1 LPTLLSGTSL
11 KFFYRNRK
19 NIRPTIYF
27 FIKIEIIS
35 DLSDIFIF
43 KRENQMS
50 RQNSD
55 LSDLDRK
62 ILRVLQNEANLPLD
76 QIAAKV
82 GASRTAVWNR
92 IKKFEAS
99 GLIIR
104 YQTLL
109 DPELAGLGQTFFV
122 MVSTNQHDKSWLE
135 RFSAAI
141 KDMPEIVEA
150 HRLAGD
156 IDYILKVQVATARD
170 YDQFYRRLI
179 ERIELYKVTSQL
191 SMETL
196 KTSAPLPL

>member
-1 LPTLLSGTSL
+1 MSL
-11 KFFYRNRK
+11 
-19 NIRPTIYF
+19 
-27 FIKIEIIS
+27 
-35 DLSDIFIF
+35 
-43 KRENQMS
+43 
-50 RQNSD
+50 QNSE

-62 ILRVLQNEANLPLD
+62 ILRVLQSEANLPLD

>member
-1 LPTLLSGTSL
+1 MQQSA
-11 KFFYRNRK
+11 N
-19 NIRPTIYF
+19 
-27 FIKIEIIS
+27 
-35 DLSDIFIF
+35 
-43 KRENQMS
+43 
-50 RQNSD
+50 

-62 ILRVLQNEANLPLD
+62 ILRVLQTEANLPLD
-76 QIAAKV
+76 QIASKV
-82 GASRTAVWNR
+82 NASRTAVWNR

-122 MVSTNQHDKSWLE
+122 MVSTNQHDKEWLD
-135 RFSAAI
+135 RFSAAVS
-141 KDMPEIVEA
+141 DMPEIVEA
-150 HRLAGD
+150 HRLAGE

-170 YDQFYRRLI
+170 YDEFYRRLI
-179 ERIELYKVTSQL
+179 ERLSIYKVTSQL

>member
-1 LPTLLSGTSL
+1 
-11 KFFYRNRK
+11 
-19 NIRPTIYF
+19 
-27 FIKIEIIS
+27 
-35 DLSDIFIF
+35 
-43 KRENQMS
+43 
-50 RQNSD
+50 
-55 LSDLDRK
+55 
-62 ILRVLQNEANLPLD
+62 
-76 QIAAKV
+76 
-82 GASRTAVWNR
+82 
-92 IKKFEAS
+92 
-99 GLIIR
+99 
-104 YQTLL
+104 
-109 DPELAGLGQTFFV
+109 